1 MDNKKIYITTAID
14 YVNAKPHI
22 GHAVEKVQADILA
35 RWYRDIKKQDVYFVS
50 GTDENSLKNVQAAK
64 KAGKPVQE
72 YVDEYVEYFKNLKKL
87 FNLSYDSFV
96 RTTEEKHFK
105 GAEKFWNLLNKED
118 IYKKNYKGYYC
129 VGCEEFKKEK
139 DLIDGKCPEHGTAP
153 EIVEEENYFFRLSKY
168 QNQLIELI
176 ESGKLQIFPD
186 FRKNE
191 MLSFLRSGL
200 EDFSISRSIDRAEKW
215 GVPVPGDP
223 SQVMYVWV
231 DALSNYITAL
241 DFATDGEL
249 YKKYWENSDERI
261 HVIGKGILRFHAVY
275 WVAMLLSAGL
285 PLPTKIFSHE
295 YITINGKKISK
306 SLGNVINPEEVEE
319 KFGVDGSRYLLVSS
333 LPSTKDGDVSWEKM
347 EEKYKADLSNS
358 LGNLVQRTLAMINKY
373 QIKADRAMRYY
384 SQDEISD
391 ADEEKTTKLIYD
403 DHMAGLKF
411 DVVLQGVWGE
421 IKKLNSFIDE
431 KKPWELA
438 KEKDNAEL
446 TRVLNVIYWELFE
459 IAEMLEPF
467 MPETVEKMRSQ
478 LEKLKPEPL
487 FPRLNEEK

>member
-1 MDNKKIYITTAID
+1 MKKIYITTAID

-22 GHAVEKVQADILA
+22 GHAVEKIQADVLA
-35 RWYRDIKKQDVYFVS
+35 RWHKDIKENDVYFVN

-64 KAGKPVQE
+64 KAGKSARE
-72 YVDEYVEYFKNLKKL
+72 FVDEYSQYFKDLKKL
-87 FNLSYDSFV
+87 FNLSYDFFI
-96 RTTEEKHFK
+96 RTTEKKHFD
-105 GAEKFWNLLNKED
+105 GVQKFWNLFKKED
-118 IYKKNYKGYYC
+118 IYKKNYKGHYC

-139 DLIDGKCPEHGTAP
+139 DLVDGKCPEHGTAP
-153 EIVEEENYFFRLSKY
+153 EVVEEENYFFALSKY

-176 ESGKLQIFPD
+176 ESGKLQILPD

-191 MLSFLRSGL
+191 VLSFVKHGL
-200 EDFSISRSIDRAEKW
+200 EDFSISRSVERAQNW

-223 SQVMYVWV
+223 NQVMYVWV

-249 YKKYWENSDERI
+249 YKKYWENGDERI

-285 PLPTKIFSHE
+285 PIPTKIISHE
-295 YITINGKKISK
+295 YITIDGKKISK
-306 SLGNVINPEEVEE
+306 SLGNVINPEEVAE

-333 LPSTKDGDVSWEKM
+333 LPSTKDGDISWEKM

-358 LGNLVQRTLAMINKY
+358 LGNLVQRTIAMINKY
-373 QIKADRAMRYY
+373 QVKTDRAMRYY
-384 SQDEISD
+384 SQDEILD
-391 ADEEKTTKLIYD
+391 ADEEKTTKLIFD
-403 DHMAGLKF
+403 DNMTDMKF
-411 DVVLQGVWGE
+411 DVVIQEIWGE
-421 IKKLNSFIDE
+421 IRKLNSFIDE

-438 KEKDNAEL
+438 KEKNDIEL

-467 MPETVEKMRSQ
+467 MPETAEKIKDQ
-478 LEKLKPEPL
+478 LESLEPEPL